1 MKKTRVLLAA
11 SIIAASLIFTGC
23 ASSQTSSQVST
34 ETSSTVVSS
43 DTSSTTSTASTAQK
57 KFTVTELAD
66 YNGLNGKSAYIAV
79 DGIVY
84 DVTNVKEWA
93 NGTHQ
98 DYAAGLDL
106 TKEIKA
112 APHGVAQLDGVPF
125 VGTLN

>member
-1 MKKTRVLLAA
+1 MKKTMIFLTASVITVALL
-11 SIIAASLIFTGC
+11 FTGC
-23 ASSQTSSQVST
+23 ASSKTSSLASSA
-34 ETSSTVVSS
+34 ETSAVVSA